1 MEPLLA
7 RIKEKRNALV
17 VPIIDRI
24 SDLNLN
30 YRYSLTYFQVGRDLE
45 STVLIIAF

>member
-7 RIKEKRNALV
+7 RIKEKRNTLV

-24 SDLNLN
+24 SDLTLN
-30 YRYSLTYFQVGRDLE
+30 YGYTVRYFQVGRGLAPA
-45 STVLIIAF
+45 VLF